1 MTTLTTSLPT
11 SPRVLSP
18 TAGDRA
24 LLALSRAL
32 ARAVETRMQARAVR
46 VLRDHARR
54 AARDRGHSPIA
65 EADFTL
71 RVR

>member
-1 MTTLTTSLPT
+1 MTTVTTSLPT
-11 SPRVLSP
+11 SSRVLAP

-32 ARAVETRMQARAVR
+32 ARAAESRMQARAAR

-54 AARDRGHSPIA
+54 SARDHGRSPIA
-65 EADFTL
+65 EAEFTL

>member
-1 MTTLTTSLPT
+1 MSTLTTSLPT
-11 SPRVLSP
+11 SPRALAP

-32 ARAVETRMQARAVR
+32 ARAVETRMQARAMR
-46 VLRDHARR
+46 VSQDHARL
-54 AARDRGHSPIA
+54 AARYHGRSPIA
-65 EADFTL
+65 EAEFTL